1 MVGQMAILQGTIMSP
16 NVNYELISIYMTTKL
31 ILFTIQLFIGLF
43 PNMYV
48 PMDYSFIYCI
58 EYTEMATINFYIIIH
73 IHCRFLI
80 QYFNVAT
87 CTYIFLQE

>member
-1 MVGQMAILQGTIMSP
+1 MAILQGTIMSL

-48 PMDYSFIYCI
+48 PMDYSFIY
-58 EYTEMATINFYIIIH
+58 
-73 IHCRFLI
+73 
-80 QYFNVAT
+80 
-87 CTYIFLQE
+87 